1 MAVVTES
8 LELAQIEEEHRDEGH
23 ADPVVIELKDIEK
36 KTGDTN
42 VQATDFERKGENGNG
57 KAFLN

>member
-23 ADPVVIELKDIEK
+23 ADTVVIELKDIEK

-42 VQATDFERKGENGNG
+42 VQATDFERNGEDGNR